1 MATWKFGDDIDTDA
15 IIPGRYLTL
24 YDPKE
29 LAAHAFEARGMHSQQ
44 RQQRGDI
51 IVAGRNFGCG
61 SSREHAPP
69 LPSGAPGCR

>member
-44 RQQRGDI
+44 RQQRGT
-51 IVAGRNFGCG
+51 
-61 SSREHAPP
+61 SSLRAETSGAVPHANTPPP